1 MSEILLSG
9 QGNLAFIFVVGS
21 VNMKKILTNPKWRKY
36 WHILGAIIIV
46 GLIGFLVPYGDVRWN
61 FLFENMIW
69 LPVELFL
76 TVFAVNKVL
85 ELVEEDRGRQR
96 FIRMTSRANS
106 SLIKVIKRNI
116 VSIPINCL
124 VHDANRDEMQLYD
137 EIINS
142 PQNFFTEELF
152 KGERIYNIDGVR
164 KEYNYLGIRMVH
176 CDFIDY
182 EIKNYLDR
190 YELFFDD
197 NLFKQLTV
205 FEQKNFSFGILNN
218 MNDFGRIGQLVAEPG
233 SFKKG
238 AMEYLKEA
246 DDLIT
251 LLESY
256 ED

>member
-1 MSEILLSG
+1 
-9 QGNLAFIFVVGS
+9 
-21 VNMKKILTNPKWRKY
+21 MKKILTNPKWRKY
-36 WHILGAIIIV
+36 CLILVVIIVV
-46 GLIGFLVPYGDVRWN
+46 GLIGFLAPYGDARWN

-85 ELVEEDRGRQR
+85 ELVEEDRSRQR
-96 FIRMTSRANS
+96 FIRMMSRANR

-124 VHDANRDEMQLYD
+124 VYDANRYEMQLYD

-164 KEYNYLGIRMVH
+164 KEYNYLGIIMVH
-176 CDFIDY
+176 CDLIDY
-182 EIKNYLDR
+182 EIKKYLDR

-218 MNDFGRIGQLVAEPG
+218 KTGIGRSGPLVGEP
-233 SFKKG
+233 SF
-238 AMEYLKEA
+238 MENKVLKYLKEA
-246 DDLIT
+246 NDLIT